1 MRELIFYRLVVFNFS
16 RISQILLSPLRK
28 NNVNDVA
35 EMRFSSPHLKYAVV
49 SSVILTVW
57 KFYVK

>member
-35 EMRFSSPHLKYAVV
+35 EMRFKPHAG
-49 SSVILTVW
+49 ILL
-57 KFYVK
+57 